1 MPKLNGWIP
10 ILGVVAAAL
19 AVSVFPWA
27 PSPVIHLILILLAL
41 LIGAIFQGVAIPA
54 AAFWR
59 RFDLVHAAT
68 PRADR
73 KATLKVLVVHDQ
85 SSLSAAEEVKT
96 RHADAD
102 LEVVLQPINSATMD
116 PKAIL
121 PSDMDTADGVYFIWS
136 EPLRR
141 NPYVVRAL
149 EDWVWKHM
157 DVPILVVNSENIPWD
172 GPNLTVMAPK
182 STAPSA
188 LLLQVTSRTGMWI
201 RLATRLHR
209 WWIVATAA
217 SLFAVLALSVTG
229 IELIITNKRLAER
242 DEIVEPSY
250 TLLASS
256 LFSARQREQAQLP
269 SPLLRTDLAEM
280 ARFVLN
286 DIVRIT
292 HASSGPKDHI
302 SVFRKVNDML
312 LLQVDGP
319 PESAMPLPMATIAG
333 CALRTSSFILW
344 EDQCKADTPAAW
356 DTSSTTIGWCVNKN
370 SVRLDVAHDN
380 EVCTY
385 KPVYPDLHNH
395 GVLCFSPAL
404 AMSPNSPPSDFLIS
418 TKSTPSDTVVCLV
431 SGDKDTAFLRTRAAR
446 SKLSSFA
453 LVANSLPTNQLIPA
467 PRQ

>member
-1 MPKLNGWIP
+1 MPRVNGWIP

-27 PSPVIHLILILLAL
+27 PSPVIHLTLILLAL
-41 LIGAIFQGVAIPA
+41 LIGAVFQGFAIPA

-59 RFDLVHAAT
+59 RFDLVHAST

-73 KATLKVLVVHDQ
+73 KVMLKVLVVHDQ
-85 SSLSAAEEVKT
+85 SSLAAAEEVKT
-96 RHADAD
+96 HHASED
-102 LEVVLQPINSATMD
+102 LEVVLQAIDSATTD
-116 PKAIL
+116 PKTIL
-121 PSDMDTADGVYFIWS
+121 PSDMDSADAVYFVWT

-141 NPYVVRAL
+141 NTSVVKAL
-149 EDWVWKHM
+149 EDWVWTHM

-172 GPNLTVMAPK
+172 GPNLTVMAPW

-188 LLLQVTSRTGMWI
+188 LLLQVMSRTKMWV

-209 WWIVATAA
+209 WWIIATAA
-217 SLFAVLALSVTG
+217 SLFAVMALSVTG
-229 IELIITNKRLAER
+229 VELIITNKRLAER
-242 DEIVEPSY
+242 DEIVEPSF
-250 TLLASS
+250 TLLATQ
-256 LFSARQREQAQLP
+256 LYGTRQLEQARP
-269 SPLLRTDLAEM
+269 SSVMLRTDLSEIAK
-280 ARFVLN
+280 FVLN

-302 SVFRKVNDML
+302 SVFRKASESL

-319 PESAMPLPMATIAG
+319 PDSAKPLPMGTIAG

-344 EDQCKADTPAAW
+344 DDGCKAGAPAAW
-356 DTSSTTIGWCVNKN
+356 DTSGTEIGWCGSKKN
-370 SVRLDVAHDN
+370 TVVLDTAHDN
-380 EVCTY
+380 DVCTY

-404 AMSPNSPPSDFLIS
+404 LTSPN
-418 TKSTPSDTVVCLV
+418 STPSDTVVCLV
-431 SGDKDTAFLRTRAAR
+431 SADTNAVFLRTRVAR

-453 LVANSLPTNQLIPA
+453 LVANSLPTNQLMPS
-467 PRQ
+467 Q